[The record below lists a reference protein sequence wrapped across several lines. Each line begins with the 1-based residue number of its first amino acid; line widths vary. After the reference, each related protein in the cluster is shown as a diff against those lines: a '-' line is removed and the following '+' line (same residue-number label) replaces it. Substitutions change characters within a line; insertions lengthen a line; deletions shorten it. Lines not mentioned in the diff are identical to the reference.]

1 MSSFYFC
8 LQVLGVEQVEDDIQV
23 MTKHEFE
30 QFEKKLL
37 TEKDKEENQ
46 P

>member
-1 MSSFYFC
+1 MVGFCFC
-8 LQVLGVEQVEDDIQV
+8 LQVLGVEEVEDEIQI

-30 QFEKKLL
+30 QLEKTLL
-37 TEKDKEENQ
+37 AEKGKEENQ